1 MKYSCGVDIV
11 LNSRFNSYDD
21 TKAKYFLTDKEFEEY
36 LKKENSYKPFYLAG
50 RWAAKE
56 AIFKAISNNIKIL
69 VKDIEV
75 LNNKNGKPICT
86 NINNVSIS
94 ISHER
99 EYAIAFAIYENNADQ

>member
-50 RWAAKE
+50 R
-56 AIFKAISNNIKIL
+56 
-69 VKDIEV
+69 
-75 LNNKNGKPICT
+75 
-86 NINNVSIS
+86 
-94 ISHER
+94 
-99 EYAIAFAIYENNADQ
+99 